1 MVSKYDYLKEY
12 DTRIKLIEKAAE
24 ELIKMSDEEDIPA
37 INSNAKRI
45 LASARLLKIQISD
58 ILDFGI

>member
-1 MVSKYDYLKEY
+1 MVSKYDYLKEF
-12 DTRIKLIEKAAE
+12 DTRIKLIEGAAE